1 MRKNPA
7 SEVYDIPQYTYFE
20 FGNTFTGSYGKL
32 SYKIIPGENFTV
44 QIWHS
49 RLCSEL
55 ADIEE
60 EQTYP
65 MTEDGFHE
73 MLRWLE
79 TKHLPENNNKN
90 RPEESLFLQDDFTF
104 MMTVTFL

>member
-79 TKHLPENNNKN
+79 TTNVFALHSWTC
-90 RPEESLFLQDDFTF
+90 SLLAFRSRSPSCTR
-104 MMTVTFL
+104 

>member
-55 ADIEE
+55 ADIEADLY
-60 EQTYP
+60 QTGERHCI
-65 MTEDGFHE
+65 TGTGCTSQ
-73 MLRWLE
+73 RVG
-79 TKHLPENNNKN
+79 TGN
-90 RPEESLFLQDDFTF
+90 RQSSHASDRNESAGKR
-104 MMTVTFL
+104 

>member
-49 RLCSEL
+49 HLCSEL

-65 MTEDGFHE
+65 MTEDGFH
-73 MLRWLE
+73 
-79 TKHLPENNNKN
+79 PC
-90 RPEESLFLQDDFTF
+90 
-104 MMTVTFL
+104 